1 MQRLQDFEV
10 LMNELRDANNI
21 PREMRRAMRMLN
33 LDNPNNIKYIIER
46 RMRDL
51 PAFFDSF
58 NNFMFDAEQTERT
71 ERNFAETVGVL
82 PDSWLAYVAD
92 IRERLNPRL
101 QQRYQQQIAA
111 ASAAAAAAAAA
122 TPAAAGGKK
131 SRSKQRGRKSRSKQR
146 GRRSTHKKRR

>member
-1 MQRLQDFEV
+1 
-10 LMNELRDANNI
+10 MNELRDANNI
-21 PREMRRAMRMLN
+21 PPEMRRAMRMLN
-33 LDNPNNIKYIIER
+33 LDNPNTIKYIIER
-46 RMRDL
+46 RMRRDL

-111 ASAAAAAAAAA
+111 ASAA

-131 SRSKQRGRKSRSKQR
+131 SRSKQRGRKSRSRQR